1 MKYLKLFENYELT
14 EEIEDFVIDLI
25 DSGMV
30 EKGEDGREFQEIKLV
45 KKTSGGA
52 WVPTHYSVKFK
63 LKIKTVLTSL
73 EDVQFNRNLYDKIY
87 QIVYRFGSDFKVSSN
102 ELTFFVEC
110 ADSIKNFFTRW
121 GSGKEFI
128 DFEPEPPLYIGTYI
142 SKMMEPR
149 PKHTRI
155 VSPCSVERIE
165 DDFSVVFS
173 TRLLNGGP
181 LKEGLDFVK
190 GLVEGETEYKY
201 NVEIW
206 GEDPANRRNIYIRV
220 KP

>member
-1 MKYLKLFENYELT
+1 MKYLKLFESFQLT

-25 DSGMV
+25 DSGMI
-30 EKGEDGREFQEIKLV
+30 EKGDDDRYFQEIKLV

-110 ADSIKNFFTRW
+110 ADSIKNFFRRW
-121 GSGKEFI
+121 GTGNNFI
-128 DFEPEPPLYIGTYI
+128 DFEPQITGVRTFD
-142 SKMMEPR
+142 
-149 PKHTRI
+149 HHRI

-165 DDFSVVFS
+165 DDFSVVFRTWTLS
-173 TRLLNGGP
+173 NHTIE
-181 LKEGLDFVK
+181 EGLDFVK
-190 GLVEGETEYKY
+190 GLVKGETDYKY
-201 NVEIW
+201 NAEVWSE
-206 GEDPANRRNIYIRV
+206 ESAHRRNIYIRV

>member
-1 MKYLKLFENYELT
+1 MKYLKLFESFQLT

-25 DSGMV
+25 DSGMI
-30 EKGEDGREFQEIKLV
+30 EKGDDDRYFQEIKLV

-63 LKIKTVLTSL
+63 LKIKTVLNSL

-110 ADSIKNFFTRW
+110 GDSIKNFFRRW
-121 GSGKEFI
+121 GTGRNFI
-128 DFEPEPPLYIGTYI
+128 DFEPETHLGQLST
-142 SKMMEPR
+142 
-149 PKHTRI
+149 
-155 VSPCSVERIE
+155 CSVERIE
-165 DDFSVVFS
+165 DDFSVVFR

>member
-30 EKGEDGREFQEIKLV
+30 EKGDDDRYFQEIKLV
-45 KKTSGGA
+45 KKTSGDA

-87 QIVYRFGSDFKVSSN
+87 QIVYRFGSGFKVSSN

-110 ADSIKNFFTRW
+110 GDSIKNFFRRW
-121 GSGKEFI
+121 GSVGHLSVRV
-128 DFEPEPPLYIGTYI
+128 DFEPEYRTTYLGQ
-142 SKMMEPR
+142 P
-149 PKHTRI
+149 HTRI

-165 DDFSVVFS
+165 DDFSVVFRTWTLS
-173 TRLLNGGP
+173 NHTIE
-181 LKEGLDFVK
+181 EGLDFVK
-190 GLVEGETEYKY
+190 GLVKGETDFKY
-201 NVEIW
+201 NAEVWSE
-206 GEDPANRRNIYIRV
+206 ESAHRRNIYIRV

>member
-45 KKTSGGA
+45 KKTSGGT
-52 WVPTHYSVKFK
+52 WIPTHYSVKFK

-110 ADSIKNFFTRW
+110 GDSIKNFFRRW
-121 GSGKEFI
+121 GTGANFI
-128 DFEPEPPLYIGTYI
+128 DFEPEYRGTHLGQLNYL
-142 SKMMEPR
+142 
-149 PKHTRI
+149 RI
-155 VSPCSVERIE
+155 LSHCSVERIE